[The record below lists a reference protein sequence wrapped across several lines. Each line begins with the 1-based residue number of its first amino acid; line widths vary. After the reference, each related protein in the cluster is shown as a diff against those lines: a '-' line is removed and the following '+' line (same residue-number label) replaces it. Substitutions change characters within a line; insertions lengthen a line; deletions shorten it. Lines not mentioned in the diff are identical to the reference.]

1 MTTTLSGFDFSGSAE
16 LLQNCCDPGPLTA
29 SVVSLRS
36 VQVFVTMCVILVSS
50 AIPVNVPVL

>member
-1 MTTTLSGFDFSGSAE
+1 MTTTLPGFDFSGSAE
-16 LLQNCCDPGPLTA
+16 LPQNCCDPRPLTA
-29 SVVSLRS
+29 RVVSLRS